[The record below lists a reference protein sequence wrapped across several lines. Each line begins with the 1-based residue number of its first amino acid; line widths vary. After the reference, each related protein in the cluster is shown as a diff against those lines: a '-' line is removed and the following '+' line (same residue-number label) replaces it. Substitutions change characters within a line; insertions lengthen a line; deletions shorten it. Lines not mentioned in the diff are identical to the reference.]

1 MQISSHTRCTIY
13 CSVHTHIRVGAGSP
27 PLIVYLI
34 VIYLFTCNSA
44 TTIKMLNPNTLG
56 RLGSPWGRNS
66 RTSDVLSSY
75 IGKIRIKRRPQS
87 QFNLSYGMWNDAF
100 RAKSR
105 TRNGNSWVHQYQKI
119 QLVSCCLLVGQSHA
133 PLSPREAAFEIL
145 RHVNQG
151 SPRSALL
158 ALHVSLCSLIASL
171 DWHLSSYLMCWS
183 RTVVTLSISK

>member
-1 MQISSHTRCTIY
+1 MLRSSYSFAPRGLLRRDIIINLTVMQISSHTRCTIY

-87 QFNLSYGMWNDAF
+87 QFNLSYGM
-100 RAKSR
+100 
-105 TRNGNSWVHQYQKI
+105 
-119 QLVSCCLLVGQSHA
+119 
-133 PLSPREAAFEIL
+133 
-145 RHVNQG
+145 
-151 SPRSALL
+151 
-158 ALHVSLCSLIASL
+158 
-171 DWHLSSYLMCWS
+171 
-183 RTVVTLSISK
+183 